1 VSDRNTGH
9 TEHQP
14 QGKANGERP
23 CRYSQNNEVL
33 LRHLIPSKA
42 TQPLTARRR
51 DDGNSLPRQTHQ
63 GFEWSVSYKGAN
75 ALRDCPFRFL
85 GTPVRPTHI
94 QARDRR
100 AASYEFAGARVDTYE
115 ELVRTVADRINAGS
129 RLLPLPFA
137 LWRILASRAEFVPG
151 SPLTRNQVA
160 LMQRD
165 RALLAVVPAY
175 RGWTRTNRNRE
186 AGIFSHG
193 PELRDAAL
201 GRSPLSGVRHSA
213 SAVAAAST
221 SPSMR

>member
-75 ALRDCPFRFL
+75 ALRACPFRFL
-85 GTPVRPTHI
+85 GTPVRPTHV

-115 ELVRTVADRINAGS
+115 ELVRTVADFGLSSGS
-129 RLLPLPFA
+129 
-137 LWRILASRAEFVPG
+137 G
-151 SPLTRNQVA
+151 SGIYVA
-160 LMQRD
+160 LDAMTRTAEQTRD
-165 RALLAVVPAY
+165 RAATLDMKAKALGGAKTAEEDPNIAAAMAAA
-175 RGWTRTNRNRE
+175 
-186 AGIFSHG
+186 AGMSA
-193 PELRDAAL
+193 PSTVADRLAAL
-201 GRSPLSGVRHSA
+201 RQRK
-213 SAVAAAST
+213 
-221 SPSMR
+221 